1 MGLKENTISGV
12 KWTTFSTVVVN
23 ILQLIQLAILARLL
37 DPTAFGLM
45 AIVMVIVGFSQAF
58 LDMGISNAI
67 IHKQEISQEQLSTL
81 YWVNVIAGALIFLV
95 VCGVSPFVA
104 IFYHQ
109 PELTK
114 LIILLGT
121 TFLIQPFGQ
130 QFMMLWQKELRFKEI
145 ARIDIINKFVTLIV
159 TVWFAYEGYG
169 VYSLVYGAIAGSIV
183 QTAQFI
189 DLGFKKHK
197 PRFVFKLKNIK
208 EFLNF
213 GAYQM
218 GERTINYFNYQLDTI
233 LIGKLLGMEA
243 LGIYNI
249 AKSLIMKPAMVF
261 NPIITKVT
269 FPAMAKIQ
277 DDIVRLKEVYLKTIN
292 YLSSVNFLAYA
303 FIFIF
308 AHDIVLLLFGMKWLP
323 AVPIVKILSVW
334 GALRST
340 GNPIGSLLLAKGKAN
355 WGFFWNLGLFFYVPV
370 GIYIGSH
377 WGLEGVSCSL
387 VILIFLLI
395 IPNWYLL
402 VQPLCGAGFMEY
414 HIQILKPALIAIL
427 TGVGAYIAIYA
438 LDFGV
443 VKFLTGTTVGLVL
456 AFLLLWLLNHE
467 FLVELK
473 SLVNLR

>member
-1 MGLKENTISGV
+1 MTLKQQAVSGV
-12 KWTTFSTVVVN
+12 KWTTLSMVATTL
-23 ILQLIQLAILARLL
+23 IQLAQLAILARLL

-81 YWVNVIAGALIFLV
+81 YWVNVMAGVLIFLV
-95 VCGVSPFVA
+95 VCGVAPFVA
-104 IFYHQ
+104 GFYHH

-130 QFMMLWQKELRFKEI
+130 QFMVLWQKELRFKEI
-145 ARIDIINKFVTLIV
+145 ARIDIVNKFVTLIV

-189 DLGFKKHK
+189 ELGFKEHK

-218 GERTINYFNYQLDTI
+218 GERTINYFNYQIDTI

-249 AKSLIMKPAMVF
+249 AKNLIMKPAMVF

-277 DDIVRLKEVYLKTIN
+277 NDILRLKEVYLKTMN

-323 AVPIVKILSVW
+323 AVPVVKILSLW

-355 WGFFWNLGLFFYVPV
+355 WGFFWNLGLFFLVPV
-370 GIYIGSH
+370 GIYIGSS
-377 WGLEGVSCSL
+377 WGLEGVSWSL
-387 VILIFLLI
+387 VILNASLI
-395 IPNWYLL
+395 IPNWYFLAR
-402 VQPLCGAGFMEY
+402 PLCGAGFLEY
-414 HIQILKPALIAIL
+414 HIQIFKPALIAIL
-427 TGVGAYIAIYA
+427 TVAGVYIAISA
-438 LDFGV
+438 LDFGAV
-443 VKFLTGTTVGLVL
+443 RFLTGTAVGLVL
-456 AFLLLWLLNHE
+456 AFLLIWLLNRE

-473 SLVNLR
+473 CFMK

>member
-197 PRFVFKLKNIK
+197 PRFVFKLKIIK

>member
-1 MGLKENTISGV
+1 MSLKKKTVSGV
-12 KWTTFSTVVVN
+12 KWTTISTIGVN
-23 ILQLIQLAILARLL
+23 IMQLIQLAILARLL
-37 DPTAFGLM
+37 DSTAFGLM

-58 LDMGISNAI
+58 LDMGISNVI
-67 IHKQEISQEQLSTL
+67 IHKQDISQVQLSTL
-81 YWVNVIAGALIFLV
+81 YWVNVIAGVLIFLV
-95 VCGVSPFVA
+95 VCGVAPFVA
-104 IFYHQ
+104 IFYQQ

-183 QTAQFI
+183 QTAQFME
-189 DLGFKKHK
+189 LGFKEHK

-218 GERTINYFNYQLDTI
+218 GERTINYFHYQIDTI

-249 AKSLIMKPAMVF
+249 AKNLIMKPAMVF

-269 FPAMAKIQ
+269 LPVMAKIQ
-277 DDIVRLKEVYLKTIN
+277 NDVLGLKQVYLKTIN

-308 AHDIVLLLFGMKWLP
+308 AHDIVLLLFGVKWIP

>member
-1 MGLKENTISGV
+1 MSLKKKTVSGV
-12 KWTTFSTVVVN
+12 KWTTISTIGVN

-37 DPTAFGLM
+37 DPSAFGVM

-67 IHKQEISQEQLSTL
+67 IHKQEITQEQLSTL
-81 YWVNVIAGALIFLV
+81 YWVNVIAGVLIFV
-95 VCGVSPFVA
+95 VMCGVAPFVA
-104 IFYHQ
+104 SFYHQ
-109 PELTK
+109 TELTN

-130 QFMMLWQKELRFKEI
+130 QFMVLWQKELRFKEI
-145 ARIDIINKFVTLIV
+145 ARIDIINKFITLIV
-159 TVWFAYEGYG
+159 TVWFAYDGYG

-183 QTAQFI
+183 QTAQFMQ
-189 DLGFKKHK
+189 LGFKEHK
-197 PRFVFKLKNIK
+197 PRLIFNLSNIK

-218 GERTINYFNYQLDTI
+218 GERTINYFNYQIDAI

-249 AKSLIMKPAMVF
+249 AKNLIMKPAMVF

-269 FPAMAKIQ
+269 FPVMAKIQ
-277 DDIVRLKEVYLKTIN
+277 NDVLRLKEVYLKTMN

-340 GNPIGSLLLAKGKAN
+340 GNPVGSLLLAKGKAN
-355 WGFFWNLGLFFYVPV
+355 WGFFWNLGLFFYVPS
-370 GIYIGSH
+370 GIYIGSY
-377 WGLEGVSCSL
+377 WGLEGVSWGL
-387 VILIFLLI
+387 VILAFSLI
-395 IPNWYLL
+395 IPNWYFL
-402 VQPLCGAGFMEY
+402 VRPLCGSGFMEY
-414 HIQILKPALIAIL
+414 HIQILKPALIANL
-427 TGVGAYIAIYA
+427 TVAGAYIAIFN
-438 LDFGV
+438 LDFGAI
-443 VKFLTGTTVGLVL
+443 KFLTGTVVGIIL
-456 AFLLLWLLNHE
+456 AFPLIWLFNRE

-473 SLVNLR
+473 SMMDL